1 MISVTETDQKEIN
14 AYFADKE
21 LKPIRIFLN
30 NGCGGPQLAMA
41 IDDKKSSDSVY
52 EINGVEYLMDTQL
65 LQDAKPVEINFSGM
79 GFQLSSSLQL
89 SSGCSS
95 CGTKGS
101 CCS

>member
-1 MISVTETDQKEIN
+1 MITVTKSAQTEIKN
-14 AYFADKE
+14 FFAGKD

-30 NGCGGPQLAMA
+30 QGCGGPQLAMA
-41 IDDKKSSDSVY
+41 LDEKNENDLSY
-52 EINGVEYLMDTQL
+52 EVDGVAYLMESKL
-65 LQDAKPVEINFSGM
+65 LEEAKPVEIDFTGT

>member
-1 MISVTETDQKEIN
+1 MISVTETAQKEIK

-41 IDDKKSSDSVY
+41 IDDKKSSDSIY

-65 LQDAKPVEINFSGM
+65 LQDANPVEINFSGM

>member
-1 MISVTETDQKEIN
+1 MISVTESAQKEIK
-14 AYFADKE
+14 AYFAGKE

-41 IDDKKSSDSVY
+41 LDEKRSSDSVY
-52 EINGVEYLMDTQL
+52 EIDGVEYLMDTQL
-65 LQDAKPVEINFSGM
+65 LEDAKPVEIGFSGM
-79 GFQLSSSLQL
+79 GFQLNSSLQL

>member
-1 MISVTETDQKEIN
+1 MITVTESAQTEIKKF
-14 AYFADKE
+14 FADKD

-30 NGCGGPQLAMA
+30 HGCGGAQLAMA
-41 IDDKKSSDSVY
+41 MDEKKENDLSCEVD
-52 EINGVEYLMDTQL
+52 GVEYLMESQL
-65 LQDAKPVEINFSGM
+65 LEDAKPVEVDFTGT

>member
-1 MISVTETDQKEIN
+1 MITVTESAQKEIK

-30 NGCGGPQLAMA
+30 NGCGGAQLAMA
-41 IDDKKSSDSVY
+41 LDEKSNSDSVY
-52 EINGVEYLMDTQL
+52 KIDGVEYLMDTQL
-65 LQDAKPVEINFSGM
+65 LEDAKPVEISFSGM
-79 GFQLSSSLQL
+79 GFKLDSSLQL

>member
-1 MISVTETDQKEIN
+1 MITVTESAREQIKAYFEGKEI
-14 AYFADKE
+14 
-21 LKPIRIFLN
+21 KPIRIFLN

-41 IDDKKSSDSVY
+41 LDDKSGNDSVH
-52 EINGVEYLMDTQL
+52 EVEGIEYLMDSKL
-65 LQDAKPVEINFSGM
+65 LDEAKPVEIDYSGM
-79 GFQLSSSLQL
+79 GFHLKSSLQL

>member
-1 MISVTETDQKEIN
+1 MINVTETAQEQIK
-14 AYFADKE
+14 AYFEDKE

-30 NGCGGPQLAMA
+30 NGCGGAQLAMA

-52 EINGVEYLMDTQL
+52 EINGVEYLMDTEL
-65 LQDAKPVEINFSGM
+65 LQDAKPVEIGFSGM
-79 GFQLSSSLQL
+79 GFQLTSSLNL

>member
-1 MISVTETDQKEIN
+1 MISVTETAQREIK

>member
-1 MISVTETDQKEIN
+1 MITVTESAQEQIK
-14 AYFADKE
+14 AYFADKD

-41 IDDKKSSDSVY
+41 LDEKRSNDAVY
-52 EINGVEYLMDTQL
+52 EVDGVEYLMDSAL
-65 LQDAKPVEINFSGM
+65 LQQAQPVEVGFSGM
-79 GFQLSSSLQL
+79 GFQLKSSLEL

>member
-1 MISVTETDQKEIN
+1 MISVTESAQKEIK

-41 IDDKKSSDSVY
+41 LDEKRISDSVY
-52 EINGVEYLMDTQL
+52 EIDGVEYLMDTRL
-65 LQDAKPVEINFSGM
+65 LEDAKPVEIGFSGM
-79 GFQLSSSLQL
+79 VFQLNSSLQL

>member
-1 MISVTETDQKEIN
+1 MITVTESAQKEIK

-30 NGCGGPQLAMA
+30 NGCGGAQLAMA
-41 IDDKKSSDSVY
+41 LDDKRTGDAVY
-52 EINGVEYLMDTQL
+52 EVGGVEYLMEHQL
-65 LQDAKPVEINFSGM
+65 FESAKPVEINFLGM
-79 GFQLSSSLQL
+79 GFKIDSSLQL

>member
-1 MISVTETDQKEIN
+1 MISVTETAQKEIK

-30 NGCGGPQLAMA
+30 NGCGGAQLAMA
-41 IDDKKSSDSVY
+41 LDDKRTSDSVY
-52 EINGVEYLMDTQL
+52 KIDGVEYLMDTQL
-65 LQDAKPVEINFSGM
+65 LEDAKPVEISFSGM
-79 GFQLSSSLQL
+79 GFKLDSSLQL

>member
-1 MISVTETDQKEIN
+1 MISVTESAQEQIK

-41 IDDKKSSDSVY
+41 LDDKKSSDSVY
-52 EINGVEYLMDTQL
+52 EINGVEYLMDTKL
-65 LQDAKPVEINFSGM
+65 LEDAKPVEINFSGV
-79 GFQLSSSLQL
+79 GFQLNSSLEL